1 MNAPAPTVPA
11 APAASAA
18 GAAAGAAAAPRLASG
33 GTDQC
38 RITVAGPER
47 RVDLAIPATATV
59 GELLPVMVKH
69 TVAPDAADRAWVLQ
83 RLGGA
88 VLDFGATAES
98 LDLREGEVL
107 YLSPQSTPLPEFD
120 FDDVSV
126 GVAHAVAARADRWRP
141 AFSRVLLLTVSAL
154 AAAAFAVGVAGIRTT
169 STRITLYALACVLLA
184 AGAVVQ
190 NRRDEERIGATVVG
204 LGACWF
210 AALAGL
216 AARHGVHGLFTI
228 DRQALMITGCTVAA
242 VAIGVAVAGQLPVG
256 AFGAVA
262 ATGVCAAG
270 GAALAGGFGASAT
283 AVAAIFAVVLYAATT
298 VNLRIALRVAR
309 LRVALLPRTAEELQE
324 DIDPVPE
331 KQVTKQTG
339 RAVAHLDA
347 LFITCSL
354 VYGTAFVQLVRQP
367 GWAGVTLAAALG
379 LAVLLRARGLNLAWQ
394 RVPLAVSGVAGLA
407 LVALKIISGLG
418 PSGRTPGL
426 LLLLVCAVALL
437 AASGELPGR
446 RMLPVWGQLA
456 DNLELLSSLALLP
469 LLLQVFHVYAHFR
482 ALIK

>member
-1 MNAPAPTVPA
+1 MNATTAPT
-11 APAASAA
+11 A
-18 GAAAGAAAAPRLASG
+18 GATATAPRLASG

-38 RITVAGPER
+38 RITVAGPQR

-69 TVAPDAADRAWVLQ
+69 TAGPDAADRAWVLQ

-98 LDLREGEVL
+98 LDLHEGEVL
-107 YLSPQSTPLPEFD
+107 YLSPQSAPLPEFD

-141 AFSRVLLLTVSAL
+141 VFSRVLLLMVSAL
-154 AAAAFAVGVAGIRTT
+154 AAATFAIGVAGIPTT
-169 STRITLYALACVLLA
+169 STRITLYALACALLG
-184 AGAVVQ
+184 AGAVAQ
-190 NRRDEERIGATVVG
+190 RRRGADRIGSTVVG
-204 LGACWF
+204 LGACCF
-210 AALAGL
+210 AALTGF
-216 AARHGVHGLFTI
+216 AARHGAHGLFTI
-228 DRQALMITGCTVAA
+228 DRQAMMIAGCAVAA
-242 VAIGVAVAGQLPVG
+242 VAIGVAVAGQLPTG

-262 ATGVCAAG
+262 ATGVCAAV
-270 GAALAGGFGASAT
+270 GAAVASAT
-283 AVAAIFAVVLYAATT
+283 DVSATAIVAIVAVVLYAATT

-309 LRVALLPRTAEELQE
+309 LRVALLPRTAEELQQ

-331 KQVTKQTG
+331 ALVTKRTG
-339 RAVAHLDA
+339 RAVGHLDA

-354 VYGTAFVQLVRQP
+354 VYAAACAQLVRQP
-367 GWAGVTLAAALG
+367 GWAGVTLAAVLG
-379 LAVLLRARGLNLAWQ
+379 LTVLLRARSLNLAWQ
-394 RVPLAVSGVAGLA
+394 RVPMAVSGAAGLA
-407 LVALKIISGLG
+407 LAALRIISGLG
-418 PSGRTPGL
+418 SSNRTTGL
-426 LLLLVCAVALL
+426 LALLVCAVALL

-446 RMLPVWGQLA
+446 RLLPIWGQLA
-456 DNLELLSSLALLP
+456 DNLELLGSVALLP

>member
-1 MNAPAPTVPA
+1 MNAAAPT
-11 APAASAA
+11 A
-18 GAAAGAAAAPRLASG
+18 GAATPRLAPG

-47 RVDLAIPATATV
+47 RVDLAIPASATV
-59 GELLPVMVKH
+59 GELLPVMVRH
-69 TVAPDAADRAWVLQ
+69 AAGPDAADQAWVLQ

-126 GVAHAVAARADRWRP
+126 GVAHAVTARADRWRP
-141 AFSRVLLLTVSAL
+141 AFSAVLLLVVSAL
-154 AAAAFAVGVAGIRTT
+154 AAAAFAIGVAGVHTV

-184 AGAVVQ
+184 AGAAVRT
-190 NRRDEERIGATVVG
+190 RRGADRIGGTLVG

-210 AALAGL
+210 AALAGF
-216 AARHGVHGLFTI
+216 AARHGAHGLFTV

-242 VAIGVAVAGQLPVG
+242 VAIGVAVAGRLPTA

-270 GAALAGGFGASAT
+270 GAALATAFAASAT
-283 AVAAIFAVVLYAATT
+283 AVAAILAVVLFAATT

-331 KQVTKQTG
+331 ALVTKQTG

-354 VYGTAFVQLVRQP
+354 VYGTAFAQLVRQP
-367 GWAGVTLAAALG
+367 GWAGATLAGVLG
-379 LAVLLRARGLNLAWQ
+379 VAVLLRARGLNLAWQ
-394 RVPLAVSGVAGLA
+394 RVPLAVSGAAGLA
-407 LVALKIISGLG
+407 LVALKVVSGLG

-426 LLLLVCAVALL
+426 LVLLLCAVALL

-446 RMLPVWGQLA
+446 RLLPVWGQLA
-456 DNLELLSSLALLP
+456 DNLELLTSLALLP